1 MKIKIPAMEDVGFQ
15 MAPMID
21 IVFQLMI
28 FFMCASHLHATL
40 DSPKIDMPVA
50 PHASIPTELTPDR
63 RYVTVKAD
71 GTILLNAQPIT
82 LDQLRTAVSQAHKE
96 IPTLKIFLR
105 ADARLHHKKVREVMA
120 ACAEGGAGDIIFA
133 TYQAEGPKEP

>member
-1 MKIKIPAMEDVGFQ
+1 MKIKIPSMEDVGFQ

-50 PHASIPTELTPDR
+50 PNASIPTELTPDR
-63 RYVTVKAD
+63 RLITVKAD
-71 GTILLNAQPIT
+71 GTILINAQPVS
-82 LDQLRTAVSQAHKE
+82 LDQLRKAVSDAHKQ

-105 ADARLHHKKVREVMA
+105 ADAKLRHKRVREVMA
-120 ACAEGGAGDIIFA
+120 ACADGGAGDIIFA
-133 TYQAEGPKEP
+133 AYQEEGPKEK

>member
-1 MKIKIPAMEDVGFQ
+1 MKINTPGMEDVGFQ

-28 FFMCASHLHATL
+28 FFMCASHLHVTL
-40 DSPKIDMPVA
+40 DAPKITMPVA
-50 PHASIPTELTPDR
+50 PKASIPTGLTPDR
-63 RYVTVKAD
+63 RNITVKAD

-82 LDQLRTAVSQAHKE
+82 LDQLKKAVADARKE

-105 ADARLHHKKVREVMA
+105 ADAQLKHKKVREVMA
-120 ACAEGGAGDIIFA
+120 ACAEGGANDIIFA
-133 TYQAEGPKEP
+133 AYQSEGQPE

>member
-28 FFMCASHLHATL
+28 FFMCASHLHVTL
-40 DSPKIDMPVA
+40 EAPKIYMPVA
-50 PHASIPTELTPDR
+50 AHASVPTELTPDR
-63 RYVTVKAD
+63 RNITVKVD
-71 GTILLNAQPIT
+71 GTVLLNAQPIT
-82 LDQLRTAVSQAHKE
+82 LSQLRTAVAKAQKE

-105 ADARLHHKKVREVMA
+105 ADARVEHKKVREVMA
-120 ACAEGGAGDIIFA
+120 ACAEGGAADIIFA
-133 TYQAEGPKEP
+133 AYQAEGPPPE